1 MNLTEAEICEGILY
15 ITDIKRLE
23 KNVNS
28 EKLGNALSKSKDI
41 AIHLLG
47 NLLCRTRVE
56 PIGDAEGVKGL
67 KARWIGDA
75 GQNVIE
81 INTPSGNADIIVDS
95 ETAPTV
101 EYVQEGESRTVTVK
115 HINNFSCELS
125 RETMDQIATPR
136 GAGIAMCVGAGI
148 GLLGWFVI
156 SAARALSVP
165 QVQRLVSTTPPLV
178 SSEESEQ
185 SEGTASDADED
196 RSG

>member
-1 MNLTEAEICEGILY
+1 MATCVCLLHTMG
-15 ITDIKRLE
+15 IKRLE
-23 KNVNS
+23 KNVNL

-47 NLLCRTRVE
+47 NMLYRTRVE
-56 PIGDAEGVKGL
+56 PIRDAEGVKGL

-81 INTPSGNADIIVDS
+81 INTPSGNADIKVDS
-95 ETAPTV
+95 ETTPTI
-101 EYVQEGESRTVTVK
+101 EYVQEGERRTVAVK
-115 HINNFSCELS
+115 HINNLSCELS
-125 RETMDQIATPR
+125 RETLDRIATPK

-156 SAARALSVP
+156 SAARALSAP

-178 SSEESEQ
+178 SSEDSKQ
-185 SEGTASDADED
+185 SEGTASEADED
-196 RSG
+196 HSG